1 MLDESYRLPSL
12 AELEGKTNVSSLI
25 DFRIAWN
32 EKNFYFFATVSGKK
46 RLSWCKIN
54 QPEESEGIQICLDT
68 RDVRNVHRASRFC
81 HRLIF
86 FPCGQ
91 GTSGQA
97 PAVLWVPVH
106 RSKGHPN
113 PIPVEKITL
122 ESETLKNG
130 YRLGATIPGELLT
143 GYEPNDFPQFGF
155 HYYLVDHE
163 IGNQAMLV
171 GPPFPHDYDPSLWG
185 TLDLVK

>member
-1 MLDESYRLPSL
+1 M
-12 AELEGKTNVSSLI
+12 T
-25 DFRIAWN
+25 
-32 EKNFYFFATVSGKK
+32 GKK
-46 RLSWCKIN
+46 RSPWCKIT

-86 FPCGQ
+86 FPSGQ
-91 GTSGQA
+91 GANGQS

-113 PIPVEKITL
+113 PIPVEKI
-122 ESETLKNG
+122 ELKSVLLKTG
-130 YRLGATIPGELLT
+130 YQVAATIPGELLT
-143 GYEPNDFPQFGF
+143 GYEPLEFSQIGF
-155 HYYLVDHE
+155 HYFIVDRE
-163 IGNQAMLV
+163 IGDQPMLV

-185 TLDLVK
+185 TLDLNKGQ